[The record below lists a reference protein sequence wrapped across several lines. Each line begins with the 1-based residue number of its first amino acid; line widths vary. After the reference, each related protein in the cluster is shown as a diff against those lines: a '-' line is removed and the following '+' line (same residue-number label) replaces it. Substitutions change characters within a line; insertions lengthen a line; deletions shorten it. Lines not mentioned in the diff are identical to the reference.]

1 MVTDDTDHEDEPSR
15 TLEYYIQLI
24 LGLEPP
30 FNVCVIQDIVRDA
43 VHANLRAVE
52 IAHLEEA
59 IVGHT
64 RLAPKTV
71 AAMVREARNFHKDH
85 GYLNT
90 LRETALAYLSS
101 LESEYSRAVWVG
113 GSLFYYKAEVAEGD
127 TEDPETG
134 FFQRATTDEVDGNL
148 LESFEQLPLV
158 QISSKR
164 SEIVRQVKARLVDE
178 EFFADARPGV
188 NVANGFV
195 GWDAAKGLTLL
206 PHDPEHKARMK
217 LEARFDPNASYDWLA
232 EMLARTLQDQS
243 KLDTLQEIAGAV
255 IFNIRPQQDEARRLI
270 VFAGP
275 KNSGKSTML
284 TMLERLMPSSVV
296 ASVPPSEWGKE
307 YYRARL
313 EGLSLNIVTEL
324 GGEMRIAGEH
334 VKKIASCEPVSARHP
349 HGRPFTFRPTA
360 WHLFATNELPR
371 IVDKTDAFERRLLCL
386 NFDRSLGRDEVDGSF
401 ADRLHKNASAV
412 INWAAVGAARLQENG
427 RFTLPTGHA
436 LTASTMQHG
445 DEDHGAIL
453 AQTSVETAPGHRVTT
468 VEIRQALRDLAVQLG
483 QDPTVINDGTIK
495 RFVGEV
501 TRRYGVTRHKSSG
514 APFYRGIR
522 LIGQPRPIQDGDD
535 GHESDLAGI

>member
-1 MVTDDTDHEDEPSR
+1 MVTDDTDHEDEPFR

-24 LGLEPP
+24 LELEPP
-30 FNVCVIQDIVRDA
+30 FNVCMIQDIVRDA

-59 IVGHT
+59 IVDHT

-101 LESEYSRAVWVG
+101 LESEYSGAVWVG

-127 TEDPETG
+127 TENPETG

-195 GWDAAKGLTLL
+195 GWDSANGLTLL
-206 PHDPEHKARMK
+206 PHDPGHKARMK

-243 KLDTLQEIAGAV
+243 KLDALQEIAGAV

-324 GGEMRIAGEH
+324 GGEMRIAG
-334 VKKIASCEPVSARHP
+334 K
-349 HGRPFTFRPTA
+349 
-360 WHLFATNELPR
+360 
-371 IVDKTDAFERRLLCL
+371 
-386 NFDRSLGRDEVDGSF
+386 
-401 ADRLHKNASAV
+401 ASA
-412 INWAAVGAARLQENG
+412 ITPRLFRAKEW
-427 RFTLPTGHA
+427 
-436 LTASTMQHG
+436 
-445 DEDHGAIL
+445 
-453 AQTSVETAPGHRVTT
+453 RV
-468 VEIRQALRDLAVQLG
+468 
-483 QDPTVINDGTIK
+483 
-495 RFVGEV
+495 
-501 TRRYGVTRHKSSG
+501 
-514 APFYRGIR
+514 
-522 LIGQPRPIQDGDD
+522 
-535 GHESDLAGI
+535 